1 MFGQTAK
8 MLTFLPA
15 LQLFMP
21 LISVDLHLQ
30 EMSRITTE
38 LMIHQQL
45 RRASRKLSKVYSCL
59 GIKMLAIK

>member
-1 MFGQTAK
+1 MTCITVHVWANSENVDFSPT
-8 MLTFLPA
+8 

-38 LMIHQQL
+38 LIIAAAQSFHEVVQ
-45 RRASRKLSKVYSCL
+45 
-59 GIKMLAIK
+59 GI